1 MQQNTQSKCHLRD
14 LTPEESAELTRR
26 SLKSQYVRLIKEFL
40 KSDKQIAKVE
50 TGNTPATTVYYGLRR
65 TIEHLNVD
73 VEARGL
79 NRGVVLVRKGTLE
92 KQG

>member
-1 MQQNTQSKCHLRD
+1 MK
-14 LTPEESAELTRR
+14 R
-26 SLKSQYVRLIKEFL
+26 SMKHEYVKLIEEFL

-50 TGNTPATTVYYGLRR
+50 TGNTPTATVYYGLRR

-79 NRGVVLVRKGTLE
+79 NRGVVLVRRGTLE